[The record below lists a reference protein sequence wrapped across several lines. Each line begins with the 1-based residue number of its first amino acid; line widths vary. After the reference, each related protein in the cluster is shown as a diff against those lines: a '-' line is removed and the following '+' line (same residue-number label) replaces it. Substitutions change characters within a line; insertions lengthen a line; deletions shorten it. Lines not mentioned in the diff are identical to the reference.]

1 MAVDRSEAGGAHH
14 RRSRPA
20 LQASAAERRRGR
32 APLLAPIALPA
43 PAAPPV
49 QRWDRSEAT
58 AGRAGGA
65 LRVHDGSGEI
75 RGGSVLVER
84 KGSGGVH
91 VAGVTGDLVVD
102 RRYRRAISYSDVR
115 GRVQVH

>member
-32 APLLAPIALPA
+32 ATLLAAALLAPAALPA
-43 PAAPPV
+43 
-49 QRWDRSEAT
+49 QRWDRST
-58 AGRAGGA
+58 SPPRARGA

-91 VAGVTGDLVVD
+91 VAGATGDLVVD

-115 GRVQVH
+115 GRVQVP